1 MGFVTLFKLL
11 KALALFLR
19 EMWLRDRTFRQFVH
33 ENLPLI
39 IVSIGFSIMT
49 GMFAYLYT
57 VARDQEEIIEL
68 HARRQTELQQEID
81 ETVPYLTDQLAWYKE
96 RYYELKSRSK
106 VQVVE
111 QKEIEDDPSSP
122 GPNTR
127 PRVAQRALSKPGMST
142 KSYTQKQNPAAS
154 SLEERWKRL
163 SE

>member
-57 VARDQEEIIEL
+57 VARDQEETIEL
-68 HARRQTELQQEID
+68 HVRRQTELQQEID
-81 ETVPYLTDQLAWYKE
+81 ETIPYLTDQLAWYKE
-96 RYYELKSRSK
+96 RYYEIKSRSETSK
-106 VQVVE
+106 NEQVADTSVLT
-111 QKEIEDDPSSP
+111 K
-122 GPNTR
+122 GPVSR
-127 PRVAQRALSKPGMST
+127 RGPDAVVLSKPNMSNKVVT
-142 KSYTQKQNPAAS
+142 PKTNSTTS
-154 SLEERWKRL
+154 SLQERWKRL